1 MLDWGNLEYFISCAN
16 HGTLSGCAKEMGVNH
31 STVSRK
37 IEKLEKELEIP
48 VLNAGRVALKTL
60 ESMLS
65 MGLKHSE
72 IAYPYPVKLNSKK
85 KTYLKKNKLIK

>member
-37 IEKLEKELEIP
+37 IEKLEKELAIKLFERRSS
-48 VLNAGRVALKTL
+48 GYALTIHGKDLYKDCLLYT
-60 ESMLS
+60 SPSPRDLS
-65 MGLKHSE
+65 TSRMPSS
-72 IAYPYPVKLNSKK
+72 A
-85 KTYLKKNKLIK
+85 